1 MEEEHR
7 DVFWDAA
14 DIFECWIG
22 VREPNPY
29 SQDYQNFSDAIPKP
43 EECKAKTSDN
53 PECDLRGLVV
63 SPIERPDA
71 FQGGSIQRARDTW
84 NNQFLVDG
92 KVPAGFTVEKGG
104 ADHGLVRLNGMKIFA
119 DYDLMTLV
127 PSNDRGEYLDADAED
142 VAALAMQVEHFV
154 NRRLPKPMIQHGPEF
169 LFDGVGAKHGE
180 FVLWFGPG
188 RRFHI
193 GPSSVSK
200 DLPH

>member
-1 MEEEHR
+1 MEEEHKE
-7 DVFWDAA
+7 VFWDAA

-29 SQDYQNFSDAIPKP
+29 SQDYESHSDAIPKP
-43 EECKAKTSDN
+43 EACKAKTADN
-53 PECDLRGLVV
+53 PDCELRGLVV
-63 SPIERPDA
+63 SPILRPDA
-71 FQGGSIQRARDTW
+71 FQGGSRQRATDTW
-84 NNQFLVDG
+84 TDQFLDHG
-92 KVPAGFTVEKGG
+92 SVPAGFTVEESG
-104 ADHGLVRLNGMKIFA
+104 DDRGLVRYNGMKIFA

-127 PSNDRGEYLDADAED
+127 RSNDRGEYLDSDAED

-169 LFDGVGAKHGE
+169 LFDGVGGKHGE

-188 RRFHI
+188 ARFHI

-200 DLPH
+200 GLPH